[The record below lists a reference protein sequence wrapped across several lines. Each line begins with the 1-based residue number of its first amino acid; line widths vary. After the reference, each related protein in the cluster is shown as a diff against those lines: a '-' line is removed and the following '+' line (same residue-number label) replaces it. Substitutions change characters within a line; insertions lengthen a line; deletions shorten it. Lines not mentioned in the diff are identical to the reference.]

1 METATAKGEIIVKF
15 MKDGVVIP
23 KRFDSMYR
31 CRKFVE
37 KAKRSKRIMLISY
50 PLFD

>member
-1 METATAKGEIIVKF
+1 METATAKIVVKF

-23 KRFDSMYR
+23 KKFDSMYR

-37 KAKRSKRIMLISY
+37 RAKRSKRITLISY